1 MNINK
6 SLKKKKKSLKKKRHL
21 RDGSKKIGRFTITRV
36 SEKDSIIKSL
46 NDLSKTSINLNIE
59 DFLEYKKLVKNYNSK
74 NIDILIKKI
83 INTDFC
89 QEKHIK
95 KNIDIFKEKY
105 INKLLQLQKEL
116 NLELKFKSPISK
128 RRYLSPIYEED
139 EDMEDIIP
147 PYLSTNNSYNKE
159 PDEIDTVKT
168 IYKHRNNPN
177 KSRVVVNGFTFD
189 IEDDNNISHKSM
201 ERKKKS
207 PKRLSRKK

>member
-1 MNINK
+1 MNI
-6 SLKKKKKSLKKKRHL
+6 KKSLRKKSSRKKRPL
-21 RDGSKKIGRFTITRV
+21 KDGSKKIGRFTITRV

-59 DFLEYKKLVKNYNSK
+59 DFLEYKKLVKNYNTK

-116 NLELKFKSPISK
+116 NLELEFKSPISK

-139 EDMEDIIP
+139 VEDIIP

-159 PDEIDTVKT
+159 PDEIDTVKK

-189 IEDDNNISHKSM
+189 IEDDNNISHKSIK
-201 ERKKKS
+201 RNKKS